1 MPSGAENLGRGRYV
15 LTTGAN
21 SGIGLAVAIG
31 AAREGFRSVGTVRSA
46 EKGEYLR
53 SAALKA
59 GVDVEPVVLDADS
72 DEVAH
77 AFRFDVARDSDVK
90 PPRDWDLAGW

>member
-1 MPSGAENLGRGRYV
+1 MAFSAMLLSGSRRPSATKRV
-15 LTTGAN
+15 
-21 SGIGLAVAIG
+21 S
-31 AAREGFRSVGTVRSA
+31 
-46 EKGEYLR
+46 
-53 SAALKA
+53 
-59 GVDVEPVVLDADS
+59 ADS